1 MTRGTRVDGLV
12 LIAAVMALTAVSN
25 AATVVTQ
32 VESRAR
38 PSLWLLNLAE
48 QQGIAHQ
55 QVFDDHDVS
64 PIPVF
69 DAPNLSGV
77 DVVYLSPV
85 SGKLNMTEPEIDALE
100 NFVLAGGRL
109 VVAADHSGM
118 WSDDFDELAANFD
131 VSYGQGAISNPFPL
145 IATVI
150 DFANP
155 ITNGA
160 GGMVSI
166 FSSAVTNDGL
176 QSTNPDFQVL
186 AIYPGGQAALGFLEV
201 GAGQIVFLTDFNTF
215 DDKFLFDLDNQQ
227 FWTNLF
233 EIAVPCPWDCDGGE
247 STDGNVGIVDFLAL
261 LAQWGGPG
269 SCDFD
274 GGGVGINDFLELLAN
289 WGPCP

>member
-1 MTRGTRVDGLV
+1 MTRGTRVDGFL
-12 LIAAVMALTAVSN
+12 LIAAVMAVTAVSN

-32 VESRAR
+32 VQSRAQ
-38 PSLWLLNLAE
+38 SSVWLLNLNG
-48 QQGIAHQ
+48 QQSIAHQ

-69 DAPNLSGV
+69 DARNLSGV

-85 SGKLNMTEPEIDALE
+85 SGQLNMTAPEIDALE
-100 NFVLAGGRL
+100 TFVLAGGRL

-131 VSYGQGAISNPFPL
+131 VSYGQGVIKNPF
-145 IATVI
+145 AVGTVI

-160 GGMVSI
+160 GGIVNAFRSPLP
-166 FSSAVTNDGL
+166 NDGL

-215 DDKFLFDLDNQQ
+215 DDTFLVALDNQQ

-233 EIAVPCPWDCDGGE
+233 EIAALCPWDCDSGE
-247 STDGNVGIVDFLAL
+247 SIDGTVGIVDFLTL
-261 LAQWGGPG
+261 LGQWGGPG

-274 GGGVGINDFLELLAN
+274 GGGVGITDFLELLAN